1 MKKLFNASFAYL
13 VIGVLSGLFY
23 REFTKINDFPEGQ
36 FTQLGLAHT
45 HLLTLGFIVL
55 LIVLALEKVFTIS
68 ASPKLFAWFFW
79 LYNAGVI
86 LTSGMLIWHGMLT
99 VLGEESTK
107 MIAGIAGL
115 GHMLITAGMIV
126 FFVAL
131 RRAVLGRTPASGELA
146 ETNAAPEETT
156 PSVAVSRA

>member
-1 MKKLFNASFAYL
+1 MKKLFYASFAYML
-13 VIGVLSGLFY
+13 AGVGSGLFY
-23 REFTKINDFPEGQ
+23 REYTKLNNFPQGQ

-68 ASPKLFAWFFW
+68 ASKKLFDWFFA

-86 LTSGMLIWHGMLT
+86 LTSAMLIVHGSLT
-99 VLGEESTK
+99 VLDQESNN

-115 GHMLITAGMIV
+115 GHMLITAAMI
-126 FFVAL
+126 FFFLAL
-131 RRAVLGRTPASGELA
+131 RRAVLQPAPA
-146 ETNAAPEETT
+146 TNTT
-156 PSVAVSRA
+156 VQTMSA

>member
-1 MKKLFNASFAYL
+1 MKKLLNASFIYMLA
-13 VIGVLSGLFY
+13 GVASGLFY
-23 REFTKINDFPEGQ
+23 REFTKLNDFPEGQ

-55 LIVLALEKVFTIS
+55 LIVLVIEKVFTIS
-68 ASPKLFAWFFW
+68 RSPKLFAWFFW

-86 LTSGMLIWHGMLT
+86 LTSGMLIWHGSLT
-99 VLGEESTK
+99 VLGQESST

-115 GHMLITAGMIV
+115 GHMLLTAGMVV

-131 RRAVLGRTPASGELA
+131 RRAVLNR
-146 ETNAAPEETT
+146 AAPSEMAE
-156 PSVAVSRA
+156 V

>member
-1 MKKLFNASFAYL
+1 MKKLFYASFAYML
-13 VIGVLSGLFY
+13 VGVGSGLFY
-23 REFTKINDFPEGQ
+23 REFTKLNDFSEGQ

-55 LIVLALEKVFTIS
+55 LIVLALEKAFTIS
-68 ASPKLFAWFFW
+68 SSKKLFDWFFG

-86 LTSGMLIWHGMLT
+86 LTSAMLIVHGSLT
-99 VLGEESTK
+99 VLGHESNK

-126 FFVAL
+126 FFLAL
-131 RRAVLGRTPASGELA
+131 RRAVLRPAQATNATVPASA
-146 ETNAAPEETT
+146 
-156 PSVAVSRA
+156 

>member
-1 MKKLFNASFAYL
+1 MKKILNAAFIYMI
-13 VIGVLSGLFY
+13 VGVASGLFY
-23 REFTKINDFPEGQ
+23 REFTKLNDFPEGE

-55 LIVLALEKVFTIS
+55 LIALVIEKVFAIS
-68 ASPKLFAWFFW
+68 RSPKLFAWFFW

-86 LTSGMLIWHGMLT
+86 LTSGMLIWHGSLT
-99 VLGEESTK
+99 VLGQESSG

-115 GHMLITAGMIV
+115 GHMLLTAGMVV

-131 RRAVLGRTPASGELA
+131 RRAVLNRTAPT
-146 ETNAAPEETT
+146 ETEG
-156 PSVAVSRA
+156 V

>member
-1 MKKLFNASFAYL
+1 MNKLLTASFAYM
-13 VIGVLSGLFY
+13 IAGVTAGLFY
-23 REFTKINDFPEGQ
+23 REFTKINDFPEGE

-55 LIVLALEKVFTIS
+55 LIVLALEKVFTITR
-68 ASPKLFAWFFW
+68 SPRLFAWFFW

-86 LTSGMLIWHGMLT
+86 LTSAMLIWHGSLT
-99 VLGEESTK
+99 VLGLESSA

-115 GHMLITAGMIV
+115 GHILVTAGMIV

-131 RRAVLGRTPASGELA
+131 RRAVTDRVPAP
-146 ETNAAPEETT
+146 TAAVT
-156 PSVAVSRA
+156 V

>member
-1 MKKLFNASFAYL
+1 MKKILNAAFIYMNA
-13 VIGVLSGLFY
+13 GVASGLFY
-23 REFTKINDFPEGQ
+23 REFTKLNNFAEGE

-55 LIVLALEKVFTIS
+55 LIALVIEKVFAIS
-68 ASPKLFAWFFW
+68 RSPKLFDWFFW

-86 LTSGMLIWHGMLT
+86 LTSGMLIWHGSLT
-99 VLGEESTK
+99 VLGQESSG

-115 GHMLITAGMIV
+115 GHMLLTAGMVV

-131 RRAVLGRTPASGELA
+131 RRAVLNRTAPT
-146 ETNAAPEETT
+146 ETA
-156 PSVAVSRA
+156 VA

>member
-1 MKKLFNASFAYL
+1 MKKLLNASFIYML
-13 VIGVLSGLFY
+13 VGVASGLFY
-23 REFTKINDFPEGQ
+23 REFTKMNDFPEGE

-55 LIVLALEKVFTIS
+55 LIVLALEKVFMIS
-68 ASPKLFAWFFW
+68 RRPRLFAWFFW

-86 LTSGMLIWHGMLT
+86 LTSATLIWHGSLT
-99 VLGEESTK
+99 VLGQESSA

-115 GHMLITAGMIV
+115 GHILITAGMIV

-131 RRAVLGRTPASGELA
+131 RRAVTARTPAPV
-146 ETNAAPEETT
+146 ETA
-156 PSVAVSRA
+156 VA